1 MLSAKYRACSPT
13 TAKLHHST
21 PPSRRMLLQVVHQQK
36 GRTPSAGAMYRG
48 LVAPFERLYQPVR
61 VLKQK
66 DAIGKVDMFLRK
78 SLKFGHHLYL
88 IGDVTRSNLL
98 PNSKPSRS
106 NRVTAE
112 YESDA
117 RTLGVFIDKF

>member
-1 MLSAKYRACSPT
+1 
-13 TAKLHHST
+13 
-21 PPSRRMLLQVVHQQK
+21 
-36 GRTPSAGAMYRG
+36 MYRG
-48 LVAPFERLYQPVR
+48 LVAPFERFYQPVR
-61 VLKQK
+61 VLQQK

-78 SLKFGHHLYL
+78 SLKLGHHLYL
-88 IGDVTRSNLL
+88 IGGVTRSNLL

-117 RTLGVFIDKF
+117 RALGVFVDKF